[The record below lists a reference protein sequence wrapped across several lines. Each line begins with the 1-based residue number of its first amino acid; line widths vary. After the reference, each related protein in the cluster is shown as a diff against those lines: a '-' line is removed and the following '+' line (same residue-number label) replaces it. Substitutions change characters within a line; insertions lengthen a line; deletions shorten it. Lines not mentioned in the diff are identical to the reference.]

1 VGLLD
6 RFRKKKTKEQAQT
19 KQAKEVKEA
28 TNLEKICADDKESYE
43 ALRESMFLDPRK
55 LDVSMKDSIEKA
67 KSFEKQGKPVEA
79 RIWYEVAG
87 GLGIYEGDVAKVKEY
102 FSKCK
107 ELSPNSAYPIL
118 KIPEK
123 AVGKAQEYYR
133 KYLKEEKL

>member
-6 RFRKKKTKEQAQT
+6 KFRKKKTEGPTLTKQT
-19 KQAKEVKEA
+19 KGVKEA
-28 TNLEKICADDKESYE
+28 TDLEKICADDKDSYE

-87 GLGIYEGDVAKVKEY
+87 GLGIYEGDVEKVKEY

-107 ELSPNSAYPIL
+107 ELSPNSTYPIL

>member
-1 VGLLD
+1 MGLLD

>member
-6 RFRKKKTKEQAQT
+6 KFRKKKTKEHTLTKQT
-19 KQAKEVKEA
+19 KRVEEA

-55 LDVSMKDSIEKA
+55 LDVPMKDSVEKA
-67 KSFEKQGKPVEA
+67 KSFEKQGKKVEA

-87 GLGIYEGDVAKVKEY
+87 GLAIYEGDVEQVKKY

-123 AVGKAQEYYR
+123 AVSKAQEYYG
-133 KYLKEEKL
+133 KYLKEETL

>member
-1 VGLLD
+1 MGLLD

-19 KQAKEVKEA
+19 KQTKGVKEA
-28 TNLEKICADDKESYE
+28 TELEKICADDKESYE

>member
-1 VGLLD
+1 MGLLD

-123 AVGKAQEYYR
+123 AVSKAQEYYR

>member
-1 VGLLD
+1 MGLLD
-6 RFRKKKTKEQAQT
+6 RFRKKETKEQT
-19 KQAKEVKEA
+19 PTPTEEVKEA
-28 TNLEKICADDKESYE
+28 TDLEKICADDKESYE

-55 LDVSMKDSIEKA
+55 LDVSMKDSVEKA
-67 KSFEKQGKPVEA
+67 KSFEKQGKKVEA

-123 AVGKAQEYYR
+123 AVSKAQEYYR
-133 KYLKEEKL
+133 KYLKEETL

>member
-1 VGLLD
+1 MGLLD

-28 TNLEKICADDKESYE
+28 TDLEKICADDKESYE

-55 LDVSMKDSIEKA
+55 LDVSMKDSVEKA
-67 KSFEKQGKPVEA
+67 KSFEKQGKKVEA

-123 AVGKAQEYYR
+123 AVSKAQEYYR
-133 KYLKEEKL
+133 KYLKEETL

>member
-1 VGLLD
+1 MGLLD

-28 TNLEKICADDKESYE
+28 TNLEKICADDKDSYE
-43 ALRESMFLDPRK
+43 ALRESMFIDPRK

>member
-1 VGLLD
+1 MGLLD

-19 KQAKEVKEA
+19 KQAKEVEEA
-28 TNLEKICADDKESYE
+28 TDLEKICADDKESYE

-55 LDVSMKDSIEKA
+55 LDVSMKDSVEKA
-67 KSFEKQGKPVEA
+67 KSFEKQGKKVEA

-87 GLGIYEGDVAKVKEY
+87 GLAIYEGDVAKVKEY
-102 FSKCK
+102 YSKCK

-123 AVGKAQEYYR
+123 AVSKAQEYYR
-133 KYLKEEKL
+133 KYLKEETL

>member
-1 VGLLD
+1 MGLLD
-6 RFRKKKTKEQAQT
+6 KIRKKKTEEQTLT
-19 KQAKEVKEA
+19 KKAKVKEA
-28 TNLEKICADDKESYE
+28 TDLEKICADDKESYE

-55 LDVSMKDSIEKA
+55 LDVSMKDSVEKA
-67 KSFEKQGKPVEA
+67 KSFEKQGKKVEA

-87 GLGIYEGDVAKVKEY
+87 GLGIYGGDVAKVKEY

-118 KIPEK
+118 EIPEK

-133 KYLKEEKL
+133 KYLKKEEKL

>member
-1 VGLLD
+1 MGLLE

>member
-1 VGLLD
+1 MGLLD
-6 RFRKKKTKEQAQT
+6 RFRKKKTEEQTLT
-19 KQAKEVKEA
+19 KKAKEVKEA
-28 TNLEKICADDKESYE
+28 TDLEKICVDDKESYE

-55 LDVSMKDSIEKA
+55 LDVSMKDSVEKA
-67 KSFEKQGKPVEA
+67 KSFEKQGKKVEA

-87 GLGIYEGDVAKVKEY
+87 GLAIYKGDVEKVKKY

-118 KIPEK
+118 EIPEK

-133 KYLKEEKL
+133 KHLKEETL